1 MLLMKLEA
9 REKFAFLQ
17 LAHYLARVDNN
28 FGKEEEEVILEYCD
42 EMGIENIDSFDMDSF
57 NLEATLNNFK
67 SQRSRKIVVLE
78 LMILVHIDS
87 VFNINEQILIE
98 KISQNFGIST
108 KDLNDFSSWGKSVAK
123 LYEVA
128 KVYMSVFFFKQK
140 TAYEIGM

>member
-28 FGKEEEEVILEYCD
+28 FGKEEEEVNLEYCD

-128 KVYMSVFFFKQK
+128 KVYMSDD
-140 TAYEIGM
+140 YEELIS